1 MPTTITKIEFDTPVN
16 RSLQIEDYAYV
27 SSVELVTSNTHGYD
41 TNTTISDP
49 VYVGRIVIVGN
60 DYIIIDIPPADS
72 GGAGSPTEGTDN
84 TNQLNKQ
91 GIFINSAPHPI
102 STDNPFQIDLDM
114 LFRSLRIT
122 IVDSVP
128 VYP

>member
-60 DYIIIDIPPADS
+60 DYIIIDKDPNALPTINIDDFISFSKDNRVNESSLKGYYADVTLENS
-72 GGAGSPTEGTDN
+72 S
-84 TNQLNKQ
+84 NKK
-91 GIFINSAPHPI
+91 AE
-102 STDNPFQIDLDM
+102 
-114 LFRSLRIT
+114 LFAVSSE
-122 IVDSVP
+122 VVP
-128 VYP
+128 SSK